1 MTLVAGSLSSQ
12 LSPIEATGCLE
23 VASAPT
29 RPFAAGDYIQL
40 TRSACAGACPAYRVR
55 VYGDGRVYWS
65 GQSYVQVVGLATG
78 NVGPAAVRSLLEKL
92 RVGGYWG
99 LCDSYNRRVTGVPA
113 VVTAIHYAGVEKSV
127 FDHADAAPQWLHEL
141 DGDIDSLA
149 GTARWIGTPLT
160 SGVGSPPSI
169 QPGPPPPIQ
178 PGLSVPVEVVGNA
191 PAGYSL
197 GVYSRHAD
205 NDHLIRPGTSF
216 ALADPGLGE
225 LGFDDL
231 MAAVIVK
238 GPIVKGDL
246 FIQWQINGSIVDAR
260 AVLPNTMISGR
271 FEPYPARYDVVLR
284 QGGHDCCGVF
294 IRHHKLKTPAQGG
307 PTVSISSASSAS
319 QRSLC
324 RQNPKTRVGSRVRSA
339 RKNAA
344 SATAG

>member
-1 MTLVAGSLSSQ
+1 
-12 LSPIEATGCLE
+12 
-23 VASAPT
+23 
-29 RPFAAGDYIQL
+29 
-40 TRSACAGACPAYRVR
+40 
-55 VYGDGRVYWS
+55 
-65 GQSYVQVVGLATG
+65 
-78 NVGPAAVRSLLEKL
+78 
-92 RVGGYWG
+92 
-99 LCDSYNRRVTGVPA
+99 
-113 VVTAIHYAGVEKSV
+113 
-127 FDHADAAPQWLHEL
+127 
-141 DGDIDSLA
+141 
-149 GTARWIGTPLT
+149 
-160 SGVGSPPSI
+160 
-169 QPGPPPPIQ
+169 
-178 PGLSVPVEVVGNA
+178 
-191 PAGYSL
+191 
-197 GVYSRHAD
+197 
-205 NDHLIRPGTSF
+205 
-216 ALADPGLGE
+216 LGE